1 VAKVKTAAVTSAG
14 TDGDQIRV
22 PAINVQSVEIDI
34 VGISSLIVHA
44 WSEKAKGMMRDK
56 QQKAARAPR
65 AAKDPKADFEAAKYL
80 NAEGKD
86 CIPAG
91 ALRNAII
98 GAGRVVEG
106 VPMTRIRGAVFF
118 RDDMIPLTFEECKMR
133 EDMVRVGGKGPGT
146 GTADLRYRPE
156 YIGWKMTLRIDYNAS
171 VISLAELLN
180 LIQCAGFAV
189 GLCEWRPEKGGEKGR
204 FDLASTPPRTIA
216 RAA

>member
-1 VAKVKTAAVTSAG
+1 MKAKVKTASSGEDVG
-14 TDGDQIRV
+14 QIRV

-34 VGISSLIVHA
+34 VGISPLIVHA

-80 NAEGKD
+80 NAEGQD

-118 RDDMIPLTFEECKMR
+118 REDMIPLRFEKCSMR

-156 YIGWKMTLRIDYNAS
+156 YTGWKATLKIDYNAS

-180 LIQCAGFAV
+180 LIQGAGFSV
-189 GLCEWRPEKGGEKGR
+189 GLCEWRPEKGGDKGR
-204 FDLASTPPRTIA
+204 FDIDGAPRTIA

>member
-86 CIPAG
+86 CIPA
-91 ALRNAII
+91 
-98 GAGRVVEG
+98 
-106 VPMTRIRGAVFF
+106 
-118 RDDMIPLTFEECKMR
+118 C
-133 EDMVRVGGKGPGT
+133 
-146 GTADLRYRPE
+146 
-156 YIGWKMTLRIDYNAS
+156 
-171 VISLAELLN
+171 
-180 LIQCAGFAV
+180 
-189 GLCEWRPEKGGEKGR
+189 
-204 FDLASTPPRTIA
+204 
-216 RAA
+216 